1 MRRAQGWYYLV
12 GGLWPLLHW
21 RSFTAVAGPKPD
33 RFQTQITAGL
43 FVAIGAALIVDENS
57 LSRDVLSVSA
67 ATACISV
74 DRYFQQDIRSVFKA
88 DTALN
93 IAFLFGAFHR
103 LTRDVKE
110 RALLQEV

>member
-1 MRRAQGWYYLV
+1 MRRAQGWYYLL
-12 GGLWPLLHW
+12 GGLWPFLHW

-33 RFQTQITAGL
+33 RFQTEVTAAL
-43 FVAIGAALIVDENS
+43 FAASGAALIVDENS
-57 LSRDVLSVSA
+57 LSRDVLSV
-67 ATACISV
+67 ATAVACIGV
-74 DRYFQQDIRSVFKA
+74 DRRFDDDIRPVFRI

-93 IAFLFGAFHR
+93 LIFLIGASRR